1 MTTGKILFA
10 KSDGTYILKLV
21 GEVRLTL
28 CASLEKMLSK
38 PDFTSVIIDL
48 TDTDTIDST
57 SLGLLAKLSI
67 QTKKNL
73 GLVPVIISTKDDI
86 TRILLSMG
94 FDRVFVIVRELEGY
108 EKLNLNLNM
117 HDIACDGNLEQSSQA
132 RKVLDAHKVLM
143 SLSEENRETFSG
155 LVKQLEQIQTN
166 GPDEDK
172 NQDENKHR
180 DKNKNQD
187 DEDEQEDKN
196 RS

>member
-10 KSDGTYILKLV
+10 KNNGTHVVKLV

-28 CASLEKMLSK
+28 CSSLEKMLNK

-48 TDTDTIDST
+48 TDADTIDST

-86 TRILLSMG
+86 TRILLSVG

-108 EKLNLNLNM
+108 ENLNLDM
-117 HDIACDGNLEQSSQA
+117 QEIICEGNLEQSAQA
-132 RKVLDAHKVLM
+132 RQVLDAHQVLM
-143 SLSEENRETFSG
+143 GMNKGNQKAFSE
-155 LVKQLEQIQTN
+155 LVKQLEQTQ
-166 GPDEDK
+166 PDPDPKDK
-172 NQDENKHR
+172 GK
-180 DKNKNQD
+180 
-187 DEDEQEDKN
+187 
-196 RS
+196 S

>member
-10 KSDGTYILKLV
+10 KNDGTYVLKLV

-28 CASLEKMLSK
+28 CSSLEQMINE

-94 FDRVFVIVRELEGY
+94 FDRVFVIVKELEGY
-108 EKLNLNLNM
+108 EKLNLNM
-117 HDIACDGNLEQSSQA
+117 HDIACDGNLEQPTQV
-132 RKVLDAHKVLM
+132 RQVLDAHKVLM
-143 SLSEENRETFSG
+143 GLSEENREAFSE
-155 LVKQLEQIQTN
+155 LVKQLEQIQN
-166 GPDEDK
+166 SGK
-172 NQDENKHR
+172 NNTKG
-180 DKNKNQD
+180 K
-187 DEDEQEDKN
+187 
-196 RS
+196 S